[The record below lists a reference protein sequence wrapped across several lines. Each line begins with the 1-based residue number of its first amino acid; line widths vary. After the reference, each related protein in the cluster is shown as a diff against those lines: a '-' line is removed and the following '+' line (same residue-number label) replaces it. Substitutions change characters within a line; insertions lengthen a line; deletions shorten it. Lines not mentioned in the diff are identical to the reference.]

1 MGPAVAPL
9 SSGAVA
15 GVAVGAVVLGAALL
29 AMVALAMAAVV
40 VAVMAAAAVVVTAAV
55 LAGPEAVWSI
65 KFGAKTQWAKTM
77 APDTLTLANMSLENP
92 QSKNMAVAFWT

>member
-1 MGPAVAPL
+1 MMALVQMAAALAMVAFL
-9 SSGAVA
+9 AA
-15 GVAVGAVVLGAALL
+15 AAAALL
-29 AMVALAMAAVV
+29 AMAALEMAVAEMAVAAAVEMAAVV
-40 VAVMAAAAVVVTAAV
+40 EMAVA